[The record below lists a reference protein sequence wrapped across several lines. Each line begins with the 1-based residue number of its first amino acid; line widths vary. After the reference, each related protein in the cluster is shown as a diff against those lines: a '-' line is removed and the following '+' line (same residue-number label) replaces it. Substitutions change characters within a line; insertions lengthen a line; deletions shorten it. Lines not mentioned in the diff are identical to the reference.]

1 MNWMLLSEG
10 AAATFTGSVQ
20 FLNCSADV
28 LLLDIATSICNL
40 NRAAGRFNWTV
51 GQHSLLVASLLPP
64 ELRLEGLLH
73 DAHEAITGD
82 IPTPWANWLPDNVLA
97 VVKSAK
103 KAVQAEIE
111 RMLGYTPLT
120 VVPATWIDTPDKL
133 LSSAD
138 LLAFYYECHRFR
150 PGSAAKAAQDLN
162 LVVPEPVFPPG
173 VSAYMQHLIEMDVAE
188 VMDAWIAG
196 VRQEL
201 VARKQANAGG
211 ICGNI
216 G

>member
-1 MNWMLLSEG
+1 MSDDPFLIGFDDGISAQMDPE
-10 AAATFTGSVQ
+10 VQ
-20 FLNCSADV
+20 Y
-28 LLLDIATSICNL
+28 
-40 NRAAGRFNWTV
+40 AGYK
-51 GQHSLLVASLLPP
+51 
-64 ELRLEGLLH
+64 E
-73 DAHEAITGD
+73 
-82 IPTPWANWLPDNVLA
+82 
-97 VVKSAK
+97 VVAK